1 MLRMLYQIK
10 DKAIK
15 ISFRL
20 YFSNQIGQLF
30 SRLENCCLNLGIK
43 GFSYKGFPKLFVK
56 LRII

>member
-1 MLRMLYQIK
+1 MLYQIK